1 MSSKLTPII
10 LINRF
15 NILFKLFVLLYLLHS
30 LLKLSRVV
38 VNVLRIAPVSVVDV
52 DERVVHVCGLMAEIG
67 CRGVC
72 CRQRRVD

>member
-15 NILFKLFVLLYLLHS
+15 NILFKLLVLLYLLHS

-38 VNVLRIAPVSVVDV
+38 VNVLRITPVSVVDV

-67 CRGVC
+67 
-72 CRQRRVD
+72 